1 MTGCVLSSATSSWG
15 GAGAWTK
22 RSYHNLFRWVQRH
35 CVCVHA
41 LGACVSCDC
50 EATMSLPCMPYSQ
63 KEQAGRQP
71 IHACI
76 SFLSIYLQ
84 CECNHLSILH
94 RLMHILYTPPNCSPT
109 DLLSFISRST
119 TVSLLLIWTI
129 HSRRRRRSLSG
140 ACIYAS
146 PVSPSPVV
154 ATHAPCEHTSE
165 HHNVDWMVLIQ
176 LTPCVMTCFYIDL
189 YVVSIVYEPK
199 PIRKRR

>member
-94 RLMHILYTPPNCSPT
+94 RRMHILYTPPTAVLQTYCHSFLGVLQFLYCS
-109 DLLSFISRST
+109 S
-119 TVSLLLIWTI
+119 IWTI
-129 HSRRRRRSLSG
+129 HCRRRRRSLSG

-146 PVSPSPVV
+146 PVSSSPVV
-154 ATHAPCEHTSE
+154 TTHAPCEHTSD
-165 HHNVDWMVLIQ
+165 HHNVD
-176 LTPCVMTCFYIDL
+176 
-189 YVVSIVYEPK
+189 
-199 PIRKRR
+199 